1 MSSHSDPAL
10 NNNQKADRISNEGA
24 FIFPFSLS
32 SLSYSILAQNLSP
45 GVYADE
51 DVDRSLIPAEIA
63 INSATFVNSS
73 KEANSSTVAVV
84 QEKDQLIISCTC
96 GDSSGKLCSHKYT
109 ALVNL
114 LKREDFRVFFDEKLR
129 HETLKKFAEDY
140 GLANEDD
147 LDQFFDLTHSDGK
160 TKIITQNASLLPV
173 TQQSLATLKHKLQ
186 NGDWG
191 SPLEGTSADGSV
203 QCIILKQHKYYRHL
217 YIELIEAQSTREG
230 KLKNPFIP
238 VNPLEE
244 IWKTEDPQVIK
255 FYSAIRRFQNNIDE
269 KITAADTAY
278 LKAVISNPLGLP
290 VYVHSSEVSENISA
304 ASVQPVHLSV
314 LKEDVALAVDKKGR
328 FYEVSGSLK
337 IGEKTMFLS
346 ELRTRFQ
353 YFVQLGDHFFLAK
366 STNILT
372 LMDLF
377 RGKGKSILIHQS
389 KFEAFKEHV
398 LSELELKLPVEYKYL
413 KEATVTQLEQT
424 GFNAG
429 LERIIYLSDFGQ
441 HISIVPVIKY
451 GEVEVPVRSKRQI
464 VAADEKGKQFTV
476 KRNNAI
482 EDNFIALLLKQ
493 HADFN
498 GQLDNPLQYFYLHKK
513 RFLNEDWFLKAFE
526 DWQAAGITILG
537 FDEITENKLNPEI
550 ARISVQVTSG
560 VNWFNTDIDLRF
572 GKKRASLKQLR
583 QSIKSKSRFVK
594 LDDGTMG
601 IIPSEWIQK
610 FAAWFSA
617 AEVTEDTLRTP
628 RVSFASIAELYEET
642 VLSEEVKF
650 ELVEYNRKLSEYK
663 EIKPVTLPA
672 SLKAVLRPYQQHG
685 LNWLN
690 FLDEFNFGGC
700 LADDMGLGKSVQI
713 IAFILSQ
720 REKRGMTTNMIVV
733 PTSLIFNWQAEIE
746 KFAPSLK
753 VHTAYGSSRTKS
765 VGHFDQFEVIL
776 TSYGTLL
783 SDITYFKKFHFNY
796 VFFDESQNI
805 KNPQSQRY
813 MAARSLNARSKVVI
827 TGTPIENNTFDLYG
841 QLSVAC
847 PGLLGN
853 LTYFRDVYSSPIDK
867 FGVKKRAAELQKKI
881 EPFILR
887 RTKDQVAPELPE
899 KIEMV
904 IYCEMG
910 PAQRKVYNAYEKEIR
925 DFISSKS
932 DEDLSKTSMHV
943 LKGITKLRQ
952 ICDAPS
958 LAGEKDADSRT
969 SSKIETLITH
979 IEDGS
984 SGHKILVFSQFVT
997 MLDLI
1002 RDQLDEKEIQY
1013 SYLTGRTKNREAVI
1027 NEFQDNPNIRVFLI
1041 SLKAGGTGLNLT
1053 EANYVYIVD
1062 PWWNPA
1068 VENQAIDRCYRI
1080 GQKKNVV
1087 AVRLICPDTVE
1098 EKIMK
1103 LQQSK
1108 TDRMNDLIKADSS
1121 MLKSMSRTDLM
1132 NLFSNK

>member
-1 MSSHSDPAL
+1 MTPHSDPAL
-10 NNNQKADRISNEGA
+10 NNKQNADRITNESA
-24 FIFPFSLS
+24 LIFHFTLS
-32 SLSYSILAQNLSP
+32 SLSPVILARHSP
-45 GVYADE
+45 GGSLADE
-51 DVDRSLIPAEIA
+51 EIDRGLIPAEIA
-63 INSATFVNSS
+63 INSATFVNS
-73 KEANSSTVAVV
+73 NNHGQFPTVAVL
-84 QEKDQLIISCTC
+84 QQANKLIVSCTC
-96 GDSSGKLCSHKYT
+96 GDLSGKLCNHQYQT
-109 ALVNL
+109 LTNL
-114 LKREDFRVFFDEKLR
+114 LRRKELRVFFDEKMRHDNLR
-129 HETLKKFAEDY
+129 KFAEDY
-140 GLANEDD
+140 GLEFEHD
-147 LDQFFDLTHSDGK
+147 LDQYFDLSYLDGK
-160 TKIITQNASLLPV
+160 TRITLKNASLLPV
-173 TQQSLATLKHKLQ
+173 TKQSLATLRQKLQ
-186 NGDWG
+186 NGNTV
-191 SPLEGTSADGSV
+191 SPQETSARESSSK
-203 QCIILKQHKYYRHL
+203 CIVLKQHKYYRHL
-217 YIELIEAQSTREG
+217 YIELIEAQTTREG
-230 KLKNPFIP
+230 KLKNPFIS

-244 IWKTEDPQVIK
+244 IWETEDPKVIK
-255 FYSAIRRFQNNIDE
+255 FFSAVNRFQNNIDE
-269 KITAADTAY
+269 KKSASDGAY
-278 LKAVISNPLGLP
+278 LKAIIDNPLGIP
-290 VYVHSSEVSENISA
+290 VYMHNNEVSENISA
-304 ASVQPVHLSV
+304 ASVYPVELSV
-314 LKEDVALAVDKKGR
+314 LKEDVELVVNKKGA

-337 IGEKTMFLS
+337 IGEKTVFLCD
-346 ELRTRFQ
+346 LQTRFQ
-353 YFVQLGDHFFLAK
+353 YFVQLSNSFYLPK
-366 STNILT
+366 SASLLT
-372 LMDLF
+372 LIDLF
-377 RGKGKSILIHQS
+377 KGKGKSILIHES
-389 KFEAFKEHV
+389 KFEAFKESI
-398 LSELELKLPVEYKYL
+398 LNELELNLPVAYKYL
-413 KEATVTQLEQT
+413 KEATITQIEKSGFRAELEK
-424 GFNAG
+424 
-429 LERIIYLSDFGQ
+429 IIYLSDFGQ
-441 HISIVPVIKY
+441 HISIVPVVRYADI
-451 GEVEVPVRSKRQI
+451 EVPIRSKRQI
-464 VAADEKGKQFTV
+464 IAADEKGKQFTV
-476 KRNNAI
+476 KRNAET
-482 EDNFIALLLKQ
+482 EDDFIALLLKQ
-493 HADFN
+493 HPDFTE
-498 GQLDNPLQYFYLHKK
+498 QLDNPLQYFYLHKK
-513 RFLNEDWFLKAFE
+513 RFLDEDWFLKAFE
-526 DWQAAGITILG
+526 DWQAADITILG
-537 FDEITENKLNPEI
+537 FDEITENKLNPQNAKI
-550 ARISVQVTSG
+550 TVQVTSG
-560 VNWFNTDIDLRF
+560 VNWFNTDIDVRF

-583 QSIKSKSRFVK
+583 QSIKSKSRFVR

-610 FAAWFSA
+610 FAAWFSV
-617 AEVTEDTLRTP
+617 AELVEDTLRTP
-628 RVSFASIAELYEET
+628 KVNFATINEIYEDT
-642 VLSEEVKF
+642 VLTEEVKS
-650 ELVEYNRKLSEYK
+650 ELKEYNRKLSEYK
-663 EIKPVTLPA
+663 EIKDVTVPA

-753 VHTAYGSSRTKS
+753 IHTAYGSSRTKS
-765 VGHFDQFEVIL
+765 IRQFDQFEVIL

-783 SDITYFKKFHFNY
+783 SDVAYFKKFHFNY

-813 MAARSLNARSKVVI
+813 MAARSLSARSKVVI

-904 IYCEMG
+904 IYCEMK
-910 PAQRKVYNAYEKEIR
+910 PEQRKVYNAYEKEIR

-932 DEDLSKTSMHV
+932 EEDLSKTSMHV

-952 ICDAPS
+952 ICDAPA
-958 LAGEKDADSRT
+958 LAGEKNADSKI

-979 IEDGS
+979 IEDRS

-1002 RDQLDEKEIQY
+1002 KEQLNEKRIPY

-1027 NEFQDNPNIRVFLI
+1027 NEFQDNPDIRVFLI

-1121 MLKSMSRTDLM
+1121 MLKSMSKTDLM
-1132 NLFSNK
+1132 ELLSNK